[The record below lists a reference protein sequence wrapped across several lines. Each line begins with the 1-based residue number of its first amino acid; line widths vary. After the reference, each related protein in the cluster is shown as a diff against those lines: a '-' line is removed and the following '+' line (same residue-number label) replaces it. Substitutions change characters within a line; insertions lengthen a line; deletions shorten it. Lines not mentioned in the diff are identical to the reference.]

1 MKKILVMTLAAVLL
15 MSLAAMPASA
25 ELSGTIR
32 YSTWGSVAEKEIN
45 EAIIAAFEEENPGCK
60 VELEYIPDQYTQK
73 IDTMFLGGEAPD
85 VIYGHPHYF
94 AGWAANGL
102 LMNLNDMFEQEKDFF
117 YGPDF
122 TTSMYDM
129 FKYKGDHVGTINGH
143 DSFLLFYNK
152 TLFDEAG
159 VAYPTEDWTWDDFV
173 AAGQKLTKE
182 TESGKQYA
190 CTFDEYNLNAI
201 LYSFGG
207 DLYDDMNNP
216 TKVVADSPDTVAALQ
231 FIQDCISKYGIAPD
245 TKDLKQVGGSFQTG
259 KIAMEITG
267 AWAVATNARIEDF
280 EWDCAMVPLR
290 EGYPRRVSAYYAGYA
305 VNAATQNPELAKA
318 FAKYFQSD
326 RAQKLL
332 CEMGLITVINNN
344 IASSE
349 PALKGPGAPEH
360 AYYRVTTAPLAT
372 NGYAMLTNREETMIK
387 VISPAIERLLA
398 GTTTAEQCSKDM
410 QDGLTELLPAGIG

>member
-1 MKKILVMTLAAVLL
+1 MKKVLSLVLALSLL
-15 MSLAAMPASA
+15 LCTAAAPAMA

-73 IDTMFLGGEAPD
+73 LDTMFLGGEAPD

-94 AGWAANGL
+94 AGWAANDL
-102 LMNLNDMFEQEKDFF
+102 LMNLNDMFEQDKDFF
-117 YGPDF
+117 YGEDF

-159 VAYPTEDWTWDDFV
+159 VAYPTEEWTWDDFME
-173 AAGQKLTKE
+173 AGKKLTKD
-182 TESGKQYA
+182 TEAGKQYA
-190 CTFDEYNLNAI
+190 IKFDEYNLNAVM
-201 LYSFGG
+201 YSFGA

-216 TKVVADSPDTVAALQ
+216 AKVVADSSETVAALQ
-231 FIQDCISKYGIAPD
+231 FIQDCVTNGIAPD
-245 TKDLKQVGGSFQTG
+245 TRDNEKLGGTFQTG
-259 KIAMEITG
+259 KVAMEITG
-267 AWAVATNARIEDF
+267 AWAVATNARVEEF

-332 CEMGLITVINNN
+332 CEMGLITVINNK
-344 IASSE
+344 IASSDA
-349 PALKGPGAPEH
+349 ALKGPGSPEH

-372 NGYAMLTNREETMIK
+372 NGYAMLTNRQETMTK
-387 VISPAIERLLA
+387 VIQPAVERLLA
-398 GTTTAEQCSKDM
+398 STSTAEQCAKDL
-410 QDGLTELLPAGIG
+410 QSGLDGLLAEGIG